1 MCQSMLASNLR
12 RLRLGKEKKK
22 KEEEEN
28 IGRKD
33 IVRICYAGNP

>member
-1 MCQSMLASNLR
+1 MLGIQSAMAKIR
-12 RLRLGKEKKK
+12 QGKKRKKKK

-33 IVRICYAGNP
+33 SVRICYAGRP